1 MSMAAIRQ
9 RRKPKEQECE
19 NVRSSLLGPVH
30 TLCFSRAELKYL
42 LIYTQQKYGRSI
54 TSDRETKVEFSS
66 TGSAP
71 K

>member
-30 TLCFSRAELKYL
+30 TCALAVLNLNIS
-42 LIYTQQKYGRSI
+42 
-54 TSDRETKVEFSS
+54 
-66 TGSAP
+66 
-71 K
+71 